1 MGSDFEA
8 AESCIRRK
16 SGVYSQDTCGALWKK
31 DYIQKRPQRRY
42 QAHKLS
48 FSIGSISFMKATH
61 MANYLDKYRLIF
73 DHLEDTIQYHTH
85 CRPTVSGTARIMGF
99 SSSRWRRILVAQYGS
114 RIVFIKGRRGGIE
127 ISGLQNPPI
136 CGRGRLGGR
145 PYTRRYTFAQVVN
158 MPPTGLRLWENPL
171 ENNQPAIRWNVNE
184 KQL

>member
-48 FSIGSISFMKATH
+48 SSIGSISFMKATP
-61 MANYLDKYRLIF
+61 MANYLDNYRLVF
-73 DHLEDTIQYHTH
+73 DHLEDAVQYNIHS
-85 CRPTVSGTARIMGF
+85 CWPRLTVSGMARIMGF

-114 RIVFIKGRRGGIE
+114 RIIFIKGRRGGIH
-127 ISGLQNPPI
+127 IIGVQNPPI
-136 CGRGRLGGR
+136 TG
-145 PYTRRYTFAQVVN
+145 RRYTFAQVCN
-158 MPPTGLRLWENPL
+158 LPRTKLRLWENPL
-171 ENNQPAIRWNVNE
+171 ESNRPAIRWNANE

>member
-8 AESCIRRK
+8 ASSCIRRK

-48 FSIGSISFMKATH
+48 SSIRSISFMKATP

-73 DHLEDTIQYHTH
+73 DHIEDTVQYNAHF
-85 CRPTVSGTARIMGF
+85 RPTVSGTARIMGF
-99 SSSRWRRILVAQYGS
+99 SSSRWRRILVAQYGH
-114 RIVFIKGRRGGIE
+114 RIVFIKGHRGGIE

-136 CGRGRLGGR
+136 HG
-145 PYTRRYTFAQVVN
+145 RRYTFAQVCN

-171 ENNQPAIRWNVNE
+171 ESNRPAIRWNANE